1 MIAAYEDRGVRFRY
15 PTSWQLEQED
25 TEAGWTLTLQS
36 PNTAFILLSLREDMP
51 APAELADSVYEALR
65 QEYPSLESEEAVESV
80 AGQPAVGH
88 DIRFFSF
95 DLTNTC
101 WTRCFRS
108 DAGTLLLMC
117 QANDLDLETQ
127 EPVMRA
133 ICASLQ
139 VDE

>member
-15 PTSWQLEQED
+15 PTSWQLEQLD
-25 TEAGWTLTLQS
+25 TEEGWTISLQS
-36 PNTAFILLSLREDMP
+36 PDTAFVMLCLREDMP
-51 APAELADSVYEALR
+51 DPAELADSVLEALR
-65 QEYPSLESEEAVESV
+65 QEYPSLESEEAVETV

-88 DIRFFSF
+88 NMRFFSF

-101 WTRCFRS
+101 WSRCFYTS
-108 DAGTLLLMC
+108 AGTLLLMC
-117 QANDLDLETQ
+117 QANDLELETH